1 MSKPSARRALSLA
14 FAATLLAC
22 AGAAVA
28 APGNRGQA
36 GVTLSPAAPGATN
49 APNSAGL
56 TIEFVQ
62 GNEVTA
68 GDRVVIVVSSKKP
81 GYLILLDVDA
91 GGKTQ
96 QIYPNLQ
103 SMRMPKGA
111 GDDANF
117 IKPGK
122 PIRIPDSLSLIAN
135 FEFVAEQPLGPGMIV
150 ALMSPRPVQLVDLP
164 DVPPDKL
171 GSPAAVDFIY
181 DAAKDL
187 RIAGRNEAAPLADP
201 QWSLAAQF
209 YYIR

>member
-1 MSKPSARRALSLA
+1 MGLSRPPIAFVAVLLASLTASLA
-14 FAATLLAC
+14 AP
-22 AGAAVA
+22 AGAGEPAH
-28 APGNRGQA
+28 PGVR
-36 GVTLSPAAPGATN
+36 LSPAAPGATT
-49 APNSAGL
+49 APNPAGL
-56 TIEFVQ
+56 TIEFAQ
-62 GNEVTA
+62 GNEVNA
-68 GDRVVIVVSSKKP
+68 GERVVIVVSSKKP

-111 GDDANF
+111 GDDANR
-117 IKPGK
+117 IRPGK
-122 PIRIPDSLSLIAN
+122 PVRIPDPLSLIAN

-164 DVPPDKL
+164 DVPADAL

-181 DAAKDL
+181 AAAREL
-187 RIAGRNEAAPLADP
+187 RIAGRDEAAPLLDP

>member
-1 MSKPSARRALSLA
+1 MRRLSA
-14 FAATLLAC
+14 AAAAAWLCC
-22 AGAAVA
+22 AGAGQA
-28 APGNRGQA
+28 APVRDPGQP
-36 GVTLSPAAPGATN
+36 GVTLSPAAPGATT
-49 APNSAGL
+49 APNPAGL

-62 GNEVTA
+62 GNEVNA
-68 GDRVVIVVSSKKP
+68 GERVVIMVSSKKP
-81 GYLILLDVDA
+81 GYLILVDVDA

-122 PIRIPDSLSLIAN
+122 PIRIPDALSLIAN

-164 DVPPDKL
+164 NVPPDKL
-171 GSPAAVDFIY
+171 GGTAAVDFIY

-187 RIAGRNEAAPLADP
+187 RIAGRNEAAALADP
-201 QWSLAAQF
+201 HWSLAAQF